1 MTVLHIGVIDIPYV
15 SAPAPKKPMA
25 QAKRG
30 KANKPKKAPQAVAG
44 SETTG
49 DVATHLENKYHIM
62 QTFADRHLPEIAD
75 SLAGSMASA
84 LESLMMGAPADIS
97 PFGAA
102 TSEITQKFKAFL
114 DNKEMDGLPG
124 VPTKAALDGVNRR
137 LKTKKGPPR
146 ASFVDTTLYRDSS
159 HSWVD

>member
-30 KANKPKKAPQAVAG
+30 KANKPKKPQAVAS

-62 QTFADRHLPEIAD
+62 QTFAERHLPEIAD
-75 SLAGSMASA
+75 IMADGMAGA
-84 LESLMMGAPADIS
+84 LEALMMGRAPDAD
-97 PFGAA
+97 PNLRA
-102 TSEITQKFKAFL
+102 TAEITQKFKAFL
-114 DNKEMDGLPG
+114 DNKEMDGLTG
-124 VPTKAALDGVNRR
+124 IPTKASLAGVNHA
-137 LKTKKGPPR
+137 LKSKRGPVRP
-146 ASFVDTTLYRDSS
+146 SFVDTTLYRDSS